1 MKKLVKNPVKI
12 PALCGLMALVILPA
26 CSGSLPREMAWLAPK
41 PQTSALQSLA
51 SGGQNAAQFDT
62 ATATER
68 AAATSPALARTAV
81 IGTVSVALGS
91 PSEPGFWLK
100 TALVSAPTQGRAALA
115 NGAGVAVTLLPSA
128 GPAQMSL
135 SAYRALGLGL
145 TDVPQVQ
152 ISQQF

>member
-1 MKKLVKNPVKI
+1 MKNLVKT
-12 PALCGLMALVILPA
+12 PALFGLMALVILPA

-62 ATATER
+62 ATASQR
-68 AAATSPALARTAV
+68 AAAISPAAATSAV
-81 IGTVSVALGS
+81 LGTVSVALGA

-100 TALVSAPTQGRAALA
+100 TALVTAPTQGRAALA

-145 TDVPQVQ
+145 TELPMVQ
-152 ISQQF
+152 ISQQR

>member
-1 MKKLVKNPVKI
+1 MKNPI
-12 PALCGLMALVILPA
+12 LLGLMAILLLPA
-26 CSGSLPREMAWLAPK
+26 CSGTGRQTMGWLAPK

-62 ATATER
+62 ATASQR
-68 AAATSPALARTAV
+68 AAAISPAAATSAV
-81 IGTVSVALGS
+81 LGTVSVALGA

-145 TDVPQVQ
+145 TELPMVQ
-152 ISQQF
+152 ISQQR